1 MAKVSVIIPAYNEEK
16 YIKRCLDSAINQDL
30 DDIEVIAIN
39 DGSTDNTLSIMR
51 EYEKKNVKIVDQ
63 NNHGAGYARNMGL
76 LGAQGEYIQ
85 FLDADDYLQPGALKK
100 LYTLGKK
107 YDADIVKMGVQT
119 RVGPIKL
126 GDYTYIGK
134 LEDGIVDKSN
144 NPNYMVECLS
154 TIWDKFTKHDL
165 LEGVKFPL
173 YPSWQDL
180 AVTPYLLA
188 KADTIYHTND
198 KLYNYQMMFNTTVRN
213 TFKMNKRL
221 TILLLTTLLCLD
233 IQAQR
238 VNLNDWTM
246 LTDGS
251 QYEWVTD
258 KYQWGKLYYNA
269 DGDISVKTDRQLDGD
284 DIVETYILTNTSKR
298 NVRLKDI
305 GIYTPFN
312 DNYPDAK
319 TCMTSRCNVHVWPG
333 GKAAYVNAMRMSGK
347 GPHLGLMITEGEI
360 TDYDIWERGSNKG
373 MSNFR
378 GVLAL
383 CPPDMT
389 LKPGQ
394 SYRLTWRLFVHN
406 GTDFD
411 EQLLKRG
418 GMIVRSNKYVYAV
431 GETAKVDFI
440 TKTKTITKTIKITKT
455 GDNRVEYKGTHAL
468 LLGISGEQE
477 LIDKRIRFILDHQQM
492 NNPDDPRYGAFMVYD
507 NEGDTIVTNY
517 TRSDLDEGRERVG
530 MGILLAA
537 YALNEE
543 LRIKNEEL
551 IFALERY
558 AKFVREKMQQKD
570 YTTGSSVVR
579 KSKNRGY
586 NYAWVADFYFR
597 MSLLAAANSQLS
609 TLNSKLARQ
618 YALDGYATL
627 QALYRQFGY
636 GFYCIDYPVITGL
649 KALEQAGL
657 TFEREQLLY
666 DFQATAD
673 ILVKNGLDFPKF
685 EVNYEQSIIAPAV
698 QFLCEVYL
706 ATNNKRYLNA
716 AKNMLPALEALQWH
730 QPSYRMNEIGI
741 RHWDGYWFGKRQ
753 TYGDVISSINAAIRW
768 KWMTSVPVSPRSM
781 FSRMLISIL
790 SSLI

>member
-1 MAKVSVIIPAYNEEK
+1 MEN
-16 YIKRCLDSAINQDL
+16 
-30 DDIEVIAIN
+30 
-39 DGSTDNTLSIMR
+39 
-51 EYEKKNVKIVDQ
+51 
-63 NNHGAGYARNMGL
+63 
-76 LGAQGEYIQ
+76 
-85 FLDADDYLQPGALKK
+85 FLYLCS
-100 LYTLGKK
+100 
-107 YDADIVKMGVQT
+107 QT
-119 RVGPIKL
+119 
-126 GDYTYIGK
+126 
-134 LEDGIVDKSN
+134 N
-144 NPNYMVECLS
+144 
-154 TIWDKFTKHDL
+154 
-165 LEGVKFPL
+165 
-173 YPSWQDL
+173 
-180 AVTPYLLA
+180 YLL
-188 KADTIYHTND
+188 
-198 KLYNYQMMFNTTVRN
+198 L
-213 TFKMNKRL
+213 FKMNKRL

-609 TLNSKLARQ
+609 TLNFKLARQ

-753 TYGDVISSINAAIRW
+753 TYGDVFPHYWSCITGAAYHRYAQCTGDSTYQQRAEQTVRGNLSLFFEDG
-768 KWMTSVPVSPRSM
+768 KATCAFVMPRMVNGKSAHYADDYANDQDWALM
-781 FSRMLISIL
+781 WYLL
-790 SSLI
+790 VNE